1 MLKTKMN
8 LNTNFISKSK
18 LYKFNYKFNI
28 VFLFTII
35 VFSIGLSGCPD
46 ENENLVNPPSS
57 SASVFSRVIN
67 LAGDKM
73 NREVKFDDYSFGEI
87 GYLNVSN
94 AVNPPADS
102 VDLEIYKNNNLE
114 FTQFR
119 KQRFTRNLRY
129 THFIL
134 PSGAKD
140 TTQRVVDTVISV
152 ATSIV
157 ALSENNQSNIRL
169 FNAISDSNS
178 SYNLKLG
185 CQNGL
190 SLATSVQYRSAS
202 AYSHVF
208 SGLNSFSVTKSSPNG
223 EISLGTFE
231 INLVEKLE
239 YLIIIAKDLNNKE
252 VVYFLDEYG
261 KNTNSFEKLTPLT
274 QTETQFRMINL
285 SDNDVTIADN
295 ESNIFSDIK
304 PNTFTNYKNV
314 SACKGSSLD
323 KFTISNP
330 VGQSSSFFTTLELNQ
345 KFTSIIYNK
354 LVDNQNQIKALNVP
368 QFKLFE
374 TWSGKSIIRVVNLY
388 NSEKIL
394 TVSVGT
400 RTDNTIKSLNYR
412 SGEIFESALPF
423 ESIGGA
429 KITQSGYLPITVF
442 SNTQP
447 IDYITGVVENIDA
460 NKSYL
465 LVISGKDAETPKI
478 SLIEDY
484 YDGSSI
490 GGNIQ
495 NSEEGV
501 FYQIVN
507 ATSELESINT
517 NLGNI
522 ITNANVYANA
532 NISGVVKAGSYQ
544 ITLGNKTET
553 FNFNKDTRT
562 LLIACGDKNNQE
574 IIDATTSKYILG
586 NKDIKRRFVNAAI
599 DVDGLSVYQ
608 NSTNSDVLPEITGL
622 GYKEI
627 SSYKIVN
634 NDNKFTL
641 YFKNTN
647 TLDSL
652 SRVTDVKL
660 SYKKSYTLI
669 YTGKKN
675 PSNASNGYNLIIQ
688 QEF

>member
-1 MLKTKMN
+1 MN
-8 LNTNFISKSK
+8 LKSIAKLSKFK
-18 LYKFNYKFNI
+18 TL
-28 VFLFTII
+28 FLLVCLT
-35 VFSIGLSGCPD
+35 FSLGLTGCPD

-57 SASVFSRVIN
+57 SASVLSRVIN
-67 LAGDKM
+67 LAGDKSP
-73 NREVKFDDYSFGEI
+73 RELKFDDYTFGEI
-87 GYLNVSN
+87 RYLSVSN
-94 AVNPPADS
+94 AVSPPSDS

-169 FNAISDSNS
+169 FNAIGDSNS

-208 SGLNSFSVTKSSPNG
+208 SGINSFSVTKSTNNG
-223 EISLGTFE
+223 EVSLGTYE
-231 INLVEKLE
+231 INLIDKLE
-239 YLIIIAKDLNNKE
+239 YMIVVAKDFDNKE
-252 VVYFLDEYG
+252 VVYLLDEYG
-261 KNTNSFEKLTPLT
+261 RNTNSFEKLTPLT

-285 SDNDVTIADN
+285 SNTDISISDSET
-295 ESNIFSDIK
+295 NIFNDIN
-304 PNTFTNYKNV
+304 PNSITNYKNV
-314 SACKGSSLD
+314 GACKGSSLD
-323 KFTISNP
+323 KFTITNP
-330 VGQSSSFFTTLELNQ
+330 TGQSESFFTTLELNQ
-345 KFTSIIYNK
+345 KYTSIIYDK
-354 LVDNQNQIKALNVP
+354 LEDNQSKIKALNVP

-374 TWSGKSIIRVVNLY
+374 TWNGKSIIRVVNLY
-388 NSEKIL
+388 NSEKTL
-394 TVSVGT
+394 TISAGT
-400 RTDNTIKSLNYR
+400 RTDNSVKSLNYR
-412 SGEIFESALPF
+412 SGEIFESAVPF
-423 ESIGGA
+423 EAIGGV

-442 SNTQP
+442 SNSQP
-447 IDYITGVVENIDA
+447 IDYITGVVENIEP

-465 LVISGKDAETPKI
+465 LVITGKDGETPKI
-478 SLIEDY
+478 SLIDDY
-484 YDGSSI
+484 YDGNAVSRT
-490 GGNIQ
+490 IQ

-507 ATSELESINT
+507 ATSELEFINT
-517 NLGNI
+517 NLGDI
-522 ITNANVYANA
+522 ITNANLYSGT
-532 NISGVVKAGSYQ
+532 NISGVVKAGNYQ
-544 ITLGNKTET
+544 ITLGSKTET
-553 FNFNKDTRT
+553 FNFTKDSRP

-574 IIDATTSKYILG
+574 IIDATTNKYILG
-586 NKDIKRRFVNAAI
+586 NKEIRRRFVNAAI

-608 NSTNSDVLPEITGL
+608 NNTGTDVLPEITGL
-622 GYKEI
+622 GYKAI
-627 SSYKIVN
+627 SSYKIET

-660 SYKKSYTLI
+660 SYKKGYTLI
-669 YTGKKN
+669 YTGTKN
-675 PSNASNGYNLIIQ
+675 PSNVSNGYNLIIQ